1 MSTFSAANAQSRF
14 DNIGQQLEER
24 QDYNDEDYEL
34 GDPDEYGN
42 LDEVIQQ
49 LQNPTKAPV
58 TNTNGRLLIPLR
70 FYTRYI
76 YRP

>member
-42 LDEVIQQ
+42 PDEVIQQ
-49 LQNPTKAPV
+49 LLKPTKAPV
-58 TNTNGRLLIPLR
+58 TSTNGRLLIPLR